1 MDKTTSNKIKTI
13 NPIVWWLSVIVLL
26 VLLPFLT
33 VNLYQMHLLNI
44 ICINIIMAIGLNIVK
59 GFAGQVTVAHIGL
72 YAVGAYSS
80 AIFSINFGFPF
91 WIAMPLAII
100 ITVIAG
106 AIVGIPSFRLQGPY
120 LALATLAFSE
130 SLRIYISVNTDLGA
144 TIGISNI
151 PPPDIGNFS
160 FHSASSYY
168 YIVMPFTLFGIYISF
183 KILNSKLGRA
193 FKAIR
198 EDQMAASAIGINLR
212 RYKLLAFIISAVY
225 AGLAGSL
232 YAHLEP
238 GFIHPNNFTL
248 QESVIYILM
257 LVIGGIGHIWGCIVG
272 AAFITIIWDLTR
284 EYYQY
289 QLIIFGLIM
298 MITVI
303 YFPIGVGGFFD
314 RYFITKKF
322 KIKQKETIDKTKK
335 KEILDGST

>member
-1 MDKTTSNKIKTI
+1 MTIFNKNKNGLYWI
-13 NPIVWWLSVIVLL
+13 SVIIILS
-26 VLLPFLT
+26 LLPL
-33 VNLYQMHLLNI
+33 VVPNLYQMHLINI

-72 YAVGAYSS
+72 YAMGAYSS
-80 AIFSINFGFPF
+80 AI
-91 WIAMPLAII
+91 LAINYDLTFWLALPGAI
-100 ITVIAG
+100 LITVIAG

-151 PPPDIGNFS
+151 PPPKVFDFS
-160 FHSASSYY
+160 FDNAFHYY
-168 YIVMPFTLFGIYISF
+168 YIVIPFTLISIYFSF
-183 KILNSKLGRA
+183 KILKSKLGRA

-198 EDQMAASAIGINLR
+198 EDQLATSAVGINLR
-212 RYKLLAFIISAVY
+212 LYKTIAFVISAVY

-232 YAHLEP
+232 YAHLDP

-248 QESVIYILM
+248 QESVLYILM
-257 LVIGGIGHIWGCIVG
+257 LVIGGIGHVWGCIVG
-272 AAFITIIWDLTR
+272 AIFITVIWDLTR

-289 QLIIFGLIM
+289 QLIIFGMVM

-303 YFPIGVGGFFD
+303 YFPIGIGGYYD
-314 RYFITKKF
+314 RFFITKKF
-322 KIKQKETIDKTKK
+322 IKKQKESIENIRKLE
-335 KEILDGST
+335 KENENT

>member
-1 MDKTTSNKIKTI
+1 MTIFNKHKNGLYWI
-13 NPIVWWLSVIVLL
+13 SVIIILS
-26 VLLPFLT
+26 LLPL
-33 VNLYQMHLLNI
+33 VVPNLYQMHLINI

-72 YAVGAYSS
+72 YAMGAYSS
-80 AIFSINFGFPF
+80 AI
-91 WIAMPLAII
+91 LAINYDLTFWLALPGAI
-100 ITVIAG
+100 LITVIAG

-151 PPPDIGNFS
+151 PPPKVFDFS
-160 FHSASSYY
+160 FDNAFHYY
-168 YIVMPFTLFGIYISF
+168 YIVIPFTLISIYFSF
-183 KILNSKLGRA
+183 KILKSKLGRA

-198 EDQMAASAIGINLR
+198 EDQLATSAVGINLR
-212 RYKLLAFIISAVY
+212 LYKTIAFVISAVY

-232 YAHLEP
+232 YAHLDP

-248 QESVIYILM
+248 QESVLYILM
-257 LVIGGIGHIWGCIVG
+257 LVIGGIGHVWGCIVG
-272 AAFITIIWDLTR
+272 AIFITVIWDLTR

-289 QLIIFGLIM
+289 QLIIFGMVM

-303 YFPIGVGGFFD
+303 YFPIGIGGYYD
-314 RYFITKKF
+314 RFFITKKF
-322 KIKQKETIDKTKK
+322 IKKQKESIENIRKLE
-335 KEILDGST
+335 KENENTRN

>member
-1 MDKTTSNKIKTI
+1 MTIFNKNKNGLYWI
-13 NPIVWWLSVIVLL
+13 SVIIILS
-26 VLLPFLT
+26 LLPL
-33 VNLYQMHLLNI
+33 VVPNLYQMHLINI

-72 YAVGAYSS
+72 YAMGAYSS
-80 AIFSINFGFPF
+80 AI
-91 WIAMPLAII
+91 LAINYDLTFWLALPGAI
-100 ITVIAG
+100 LITVIAG

-151 PPPDIGNFS
+151 PPPKFFDFS
-160 FHSASSYY
+160 FDNAFHYY
-168 YIVMPFTLFGIYISF
+168 YIVIPFTLISIYFSF
-183 KILNSKLGRA
+183 KILKSKLGRA

-198 EDQMAASAIGINLR
+198 EDQLATSAVGINLR
-212 RYKLLAFIISAVY
+212 LYKTIAFVISAVY

-232 YAHLEP
+232 YAHLDP

-248 QESVIYILM
+248 QESVLYILM
-257 LVIGGIGHIWGCIVG
+257 LVIGGIGHVWGCIVG
-272 AAFITIIWDLTR
+272 AIFITVIWDLTR

-289 QLIIFGLIM
+289 QLIIFGMVM

-303 YFPIGVGGFFD
+303 YFPIGIGGYYD
-314 RYFITKKF
+314 RFFITKKF
-322 KIKQKETIDKTKK
+322 IKKQKESIENIRKLE
-335 KEILDGST
+335 KENENTRN

>member
-1 MDKTTSNKIKTI
+1 MTIFNKNKNGLYWI
-13 NPIVWWLSVIVLL
+13 SVIIILS
-26 VLLPFLT
+26 LLPL
-33 VNLYQMHLLNI
+33 VVPNLYQMHLINI

-72 YAVGAYSS
+72 YAMGAYSS
-80 AIFSINFGFPF
+80 AI
-91 WIAMPLAII
+91 LAINYDLTFWLALPGAI
-100 ITVIAG
+100 LITVIAG

-151 PPPDIGNFS
+151 PPPKVFDFS
-160 FHSASSYY
+160 FDNAFHYY
-168 YIVMPFTLFGIYISF
+168 YIVIPFTLISIYFSF
-183 KILNSKLGRA
+183 KILKSKLGRA

-198 EDQMAASAIGINLR
+198 EDQLATSAVGINLR
-212 RYKLLAFIISAVY
+212 LYKTIAFVISAVY

-232 YAHLEP
+232 YAHLDP

-248 QESVIYILM
+248 QESVLYILM
-257 LVIGGIGHIWGCIVG
+257 LVIGGIGHVWGCIVG
-272 AAFITIIWDLTR
+272 AIFITVIWDLTR

-289 QLIIFGLIM
+289 QLIIFGMVM

-303 YFPIGVGGFFD
+303 YFPIGIGGYYD
-314 RYFITKKF
+314 RFFITKKF
-322 KIKQKETIDKTKK
+322 IKKQKESIENIRKLE
-335 KEILDGST
+335 KENENTRN

>member
-1 MDKTTSNKIKTI
+1 MTIFNKNKNGLYWI
-13 NPIVWWLSVIVLL
+13 SVIIILS
-26 VLLPFLT
+26 LLPL
-33 VNLYQMHLLNI
+33 VVPNLYQMHLINI

-72 YAVGAYSS
+72 YAMGAYSS
-80 AIFSINFGFPF
+80 AI
-91 WIAMPLAII
+91 LAINYDLTFWLALPGAI
-100 ITVIAG
+100 LITVIAG

-151 PPPDIGNFS
+151 PPPKVFDFS
-160 FHSASSYY
+160 FDNAFHYY
-168 YIVMPFTLFGIYISF
+168 YIVIPFTLISIYFSF
-183 KILNSKLGRA
+183 KILKSKLGRA

-198 EDQMAASAIGINLR
+198 EDQLATSAVGINLR
-212 RYKLLAFIISAVY
+212 LYKTIAFVISAVY

-232 YAHLEP
+232 YAHLDP

-248 QESVIYILM
+248 QESVLYILM
-257 LVIGGIGHIWGCIVG
+257 LVIGGIGHVWGCIVG
-272 AAFITIIWDLTR
+272 AIFITVIWDLTR

-289 QLIIFGLIM
+289 QLIIFGMVM

-303 YFPIGVGGFFD
+303 YFPIGIGGYYD
-314 RYFITKKF
+314 RFFITKRFIK
-322 KIKQKETIDKTKK
+322 KQKESIENIRKLE
-335 KEILDGST
+335 KENENTRN

>member
-1 MDKTTSNKIKTI
+1 MSFSNKYRI
-13 NPIVWWLSVIVLL
+13 NLYWVAIIIILS
-26 VLLPFLT
+26 LLPFI
-33 VNLYQMHLLNI
+33 VPNLYQMHLINI

-72 YAVGAYSS
+72 YAMGAYSS
-80 AIFSINFGFPF
+80 AILSINYGFSF
-91 WIAMPLAII
+91 WMALPGAVI

-151 PPPDIGNFS
+151 PPPVIFDFTFNDAFL
-160 FHSASSYY
+160 YY
-168 YIVMPFTLFGIYISF
+168 YIVIPFTLISIYFSF
-183 KILNSKLGRA
+183 KILKSKLGRA

-198 EDQMAASAIGINLR
+198 EDQLSSSAVGINLR
-212 RYKLLAFIISAVY
+212 FYKTIAFVISAVY

-232 YAHLEP
+232 YAHLDP

-248 QESVIYILM
+248 QESVLYILM

-272 AAFITIIWDLTR
+272 AIFITLIWDLTR

-289 QLIIFGLIM
+289 QLIIFGMIM

-303 YFPIGVGGFFD
+303 YFPIGIGGYYD
-314 RYFITKKF
+314 RFFITKRF
-322 KIKQKETIDKTKK
+322 IEKQKESIDKIKK
-335 KEILDGST
+335 LEKENENT